1 MINDRPSSAVVYR
14 GDILLAMPGNPPLT
28 THPPTLRSALTRA
41 NAQLDASPHLRA
53 DAHRDALVL
62 LLHATSLTR
71 AALYSDPDRPLTPE
85 QQSAYDDLIRRRLT
99 NEPIQYITGEQE
111 FYSLSLHVTPA
122 VLIPRPETEHLVEA
136 VLSEL
141 KQSEP
146 DPAAPLRILDV
157 GTGSGAIAIALAH
170 HLPHAHITA
179 TDISPAA
186 LEVAAANAARHHLTN
201 RIHFLASDLLA
212 TIPPDTASEVASSR
226 PERAIGVPGELARWG
241 GAARSGETPA
251 FAFDAP
257 GSPAG
262 GLGPLGWSP
271 GSPAGGLGPL
281 GWDAIVSNPPYVS
294 TADRSTLHPQ
304 VRDHEPASALFAG
317 PSGLDIYRRLI
328 PQAHAALK
336 PNGLLA
342 LELGHNQRD
351 AIAELLADWQALR
364 FVDDLQHIPRVA
376 LARKS

>member
-14 GDILLAMPGNPPLT
+14 GDILLAMPGSPPLT

-41 NAQLDASPHLRA
+41 TAQLDASPHLRA
-53 DAHRDALVL
+53 DAPRDALVL
-62 LLHATSLTR
+62 LLHATNLTR
-71 AALYSDPDRPLTPE
+71 AAYHADPDRPLTPDQLATYE
-85 QQSAYDDLIRRRLT
+85 TAIARRLT
-99 NEPIQYITGEQE
+99 HEPIQYITGEQE
-111 FYSLSLHVTPA
+111 FYSLALHVTPA

-179 TDISPAA
+179 SDISPAA
-186 LEVAAANAARHHLTN
+186 LGVAASNAARHHLTN

-226 PERAIGVPGELARWG
+226 PEHRIAM
-241 GAARSGETPA
+241 RSGETPA
-251 FAFDAP
+251 FAFDA
-257 GSPAG
+257 
-262 GLGPLGWSP
+262 P

-304 VRDHEPASALFAG
+304 VRDREPAIALFAG

-328 PQAHAALK
+328 PQAYAALK

-376 LARKS
+376 LARKP